1 MSGLAHEGRRTLVVS
16 AATASRL
23 AAAIARLLLVEGR
36 CTGSLGRPNRK
47 TLGPLSRLR
56 ARFRRSR
63 VCARLSRSATFFLL
77 SNPFF
82 RGLALLTLCLRSL
95 SLSLS
100 FFSSTNLSL
109 CVRVFHFAQ
118 AVVVRAAVDST
129 GRELCPR
136 PVAVQLPR

>member
-1 MSGLAHEGRRTLVVS
+1 MFCSFISFASLFFSSHEERRRTLVVS

-23 AAAIARLLLVEGR
+23 AAAIARLLLVVEGR
-36 CTGSLGRPNRK
+36 CAGRLGRPNRK

-63 VCARLSRSATFFLL
+63 VRALRLFFQ
-77 SNPFF
+77 SVF
-82 RGLALLTLCLRSL
+82 RGLALLT
-95 SLSLS
+95 LSLS

-109 CVRVFHFAQ
+109 FLCVLDFAQ

>member
-63 VCARLSRSATFFLL
+63 VRARLSRSATFFLL